1 MKYPCGSMP
10 TLHGQTISTR
20 LFDPMSGVRSAKELG
35 YDDTEL
41 KISQRTI
48 TPAIGSDSDR

>member
-1 MKYPCGSMP
+1 MKYTCGSMP